1 MVRIAWSWLVQT
13 GVAMS
18 SNILIPSA
26 NSEGESPSQVPGQ
39 TCGPCELV
47 ELATSREMDVCL
59 SSLWL
64 TLQCIIF
71 PRQMATRGVWIP
83 EFWVHISSPSV
94 VLHLWSRPCTLR
106 IYSSVRTKSYQ
117 MCDGASV
124 TVASNSLLAEPFWSS
139 HSGDRVRV
147 SKFMAAYG
155 SERLLTRDLT
165 DRLHIVSLRV
175 KICTV
180 MRCTHFRQHHW
191 NEQTRSS
198 TARLYRL

>member
-1 MVRIAWSWLVQT
+1 MCYPGPDPGPVMPEVPVNSRELDRVSMGITALQIQIPRKNMVRIAWSWLVQT

-83 EFWVHISSPSV
+83 EF
-94 VLHLWSRPCTLR
+94 
-106 IYSSVRTKSYQ
+106 
-117 MCDGASV
+117 
-124 TVASNSLLAEPFWSS
+124 
-139 HSGDRVRV
+139 
-147 SKFMAAYG
+147 
-155 SERLLTRDLT
+155 
-165 DRLHIVSLRV
+165 
-175 KICTV
+175 
-180 MRCTHFRQHHW
+180 
-191 NEQTRSS
+191 
-198 TARLYRL
+198 